1 MDDFY
6 EFMEHVEDEMQYLPI
21 PRVYIRDV
29 ENPLEMYSD
38 AQLLQRFRFSRYT
51 IQNILLPMIF
61 VNNDRRNN
69 RGLPVP
75 PIMQLCIALRFFASG
90 AYQRICGDLLQ
101 ISQATV
107 CRIVVKVAELISHNV
122 YNHIRFPEDLNR
134 IKNEFYRIGRFPG
147 VIGCIDGTHIPVKN
161 PGGQNGEV
169 YRNRKGWMSLN
180 VQAVVAPDYKI
191 YDIIIRWPGSAHD
204 SRIFNNSTLKMKLD
218 NGQLRGKILGDS
230 AYAQSF
236 YLFTPVPEPH
246 TPSEE
251 RYNRAHILTRN
262 VVERGF
268 GIWKQRFR
276 CLNKKMNH
284 KIRNAQHIIC
294 ATAIL
299 HNIAITQQERFVP
312 DPNFVEVA
320 IQQGQVAH
328 QLRGNAIRAAFIER
342 HFN

>member
-1 MDDFY
+1 
-6 EFMEHVEDEMQYLPI
+6 
-21 PRVYIRDV
+21 
-29 ENPLEMYSD
+29 MYSD

-90 AYQRICGDLLQ
+90 AYQ
-101 ISQATV
+101 ISRGSEQ
-107 CRIVVKVAELISHNV
+107 NQ
-122 YNHIRFPEDLNR
+122 
-134 IKNEFYRIGRFPG
+134 NEFYRIGRFPG